1 MEAMMRLLVTTN
13 ARLYKTPSGDYWTP
27 LVYGYDFF
35 QRYLKVFEEI
45 KLVAHCEN
53 TEDSFVLGMLK
64 VNGPG
69 MSIFEVPFPHG
80 KKQYIKMYNKVQRS
94 VKKCF
99 QDCDAAILRIP
110 DQLAFQIYPYLRKN
124 KIPVGVEVTSD
135 SWEFYAPGATKSIF
149 RPFLRVIW
157 HTQQKYICRTALGTA
172 YVTQFALQKRYPPL
186 RALMKDGFTTSYTDT
201 NIDEKYLSAPRIF
214 GSDKNE
220 YTAIHVAGSI
230 GGHAKGHKELI
241 EAIGMLTAKGISINL
256 VLVGGGSISQ
266 DIKILIDKFNLKGR
280 IRFTGLITNPEELR
294 NELINADIFV
304 FPSYREGLPRVLVE
318 AMACALPCV
327 ATELPGIKEL
337 LDIDCLVPIKDSY
350 KLMGKIEELIKDPKR
365 LTSISIRNVKKAAE
379 YSLTKMEDKRT
390 EFYTN
395 LRAAATT
402 SKRGQK

>member
-1 MEAMMRLLVTTN
+1 
-13 ARLYKTPSGDYWTP
+13 
-27 LVYGYDFF
+27 
-35 QRYLKVFEEI
+35 
-45 KLVAHCEN
+45 
-53 TEDSFVLGMLK
+53 
-64 VNGPG
+64 
-69 MSIFEVPFPHG
+69 
-80 KKQYIKMYNKVQRS
+80 
-94 VKKCF
+94 
-99 QDCDAAILRIP
+99 
-110 DQLAFQIYPYLRKN
+110 
-124 KIPVGVEVTSD
+124 
-135 SWEFYAPGATKSIF
+135 
-149 RPFLRVIW
+149 
-157 HTQQKYICRTALGTA
+157 
-172 YVTQFALQKRYPPL
+172 LQKRYPPL